1 MTIAM
6 VVALTL
12 LAAFVAGAC
21 GGQPQDPTPTATTS
35 AQSTSVPASPT
46 SVPPSPTPT
55 QGTEAP
61 EAPGLMAAGAG
72 LALPPGFGAN
82 VFFVGL
88 TSPTSMTFS
97 PDGTLF
103 VSQEDGAIVA
113 IIDFDGDGRA
123 DGASGYARGFTAPL
137 GLVFHEGALYVSS
150 RGSVT
155 IIRDDD
161 GDGQGDVIERIIS
174 GLPNGPHQ
182 NNGLAFGPDGM
193 LYLTLGSTCNACIE
207 EDPRSA
213 TIMRF
218 NPDGSGGEVFAR
230 GLRNVYDIAFH
241 PLDGTL
247 FGADN
252 GRDEEALGVPEEL
265 NLLVEGADYGWPDCW
280 GRGGGTNCQGT
291 TAPVVELEPRSSAD
305 GLAFYT
311 GGQFPAEYKN
321 DLFIAMWGSHSRE
334 AGRKIV
340 RVRLQGDGDSYT
352 AQVSDFALG
361 FDRPLDLV
369 VAPDGAL
376 LVGDYGSGTIYRIYW
391 EGYGEDG

>member
-265 NLLVEGADYGWPDCW
+265 NLLVEGADYGWP
-280 GRGGGTNCQGT
+280 
-291 TAPVVELEPRSSAD
+291 
-305 GLAFYT
+305 
-311 GGQFPAEYKN
+311 
-321 DLFIAMWGSHSRE
+321 
-334 AGRKIV
+334 
-340 RVRLQGDGDSYT
+340 
-352 AQVSDFALG
+352 
-361 FDRPLDLV
+361 
-369 VAPDGAL
+369 
-376 LVGDYGSGTIYRIYW
+376 
-391 EGYGEDG
+391 